1 MRRWLILAV
10 VVIVQLCIGGIYA
23 WSNLARALTDA
34 YGLAEWQAQLVF
46 GVSIAVFALT
56 MLFAGPLLDR
66 RGPKIPTLIGGCLF
80 AAGLLVASFSGGRF
94 PLLLV
99 GYGLVAGTGL
109 GFVYLCP
116 ISTAARWFPKRKGL
130 VTGVA
135 VAGFGGGAVILSIL
149 IEGMLAE
156 GLTPLDIFRWI
167 GIAYGVLILI
177 GGSLLANPP
186 DSPPPPAPHEIPGV
200 RRDPRFWRLFG
211 AMFAGT
217 FAGLLVIGN
226 LKRLGLSGGA
236 GELIA
241 AASVSALAA
250 GNALGRIGWGL
261 IADRFGRGL
270 ASVLSLSLLA
280 VSILLLLP
288 AAGAGWPFLLV
299 AACVGFNFGAAM
311 VLYATQTSDVYRPE
325 NFGRIYARVSLA
337 YGLSGTT
344 GPFVGGLVYD
354 LSGNYWTAVFIA
366 AAVALSGGLFYSVM
380 GRRIRRRAPL
390 PGPAPD

>member
-10 VVIVQLCIGGIYA
+10 VVLVQLCIGGIYA
-23 WSNLARALTDA
+23 WSNLARALTEA
-34 YGLAEWQAQLVF
+34 YGLAEWQSQLIF
-46 GVSIAVFALT
+46 GVNIAVFALT

-66 RGPKIPTLIGGCLF
+66 RGPRKPTLVGGCLF

-116 ISTAARWFPKRKGL
+116 ISTAVRWFPKRKGL

-135 VAGFGGGAVILSIL
+135 VAGFGGGAVVLSNL
-149 IEGMLAE
+149 IEGLLAA
-156 GLTPLDIFRWI
+156 GLTPLDIFLWI
-167 GIAYGVLILI
+167 GVVYGVLILI

-186 DSPPPPAPHEIPGV
+186 DSPPPPAPHEIPSV

-226 LKRLGLSGGA
+226 LKLLGLSGGA

-288 AAGAGWPFLLV
+288 AAGEGWPFLLV
-299 AACVGFNFGAAM
+299 AASVGFNFGAAM

-325 NFGRIYARVSLA
+325 NFGRVYARVSLA
-337 YGLSGTT
+337 YGLSGTI

-354 LSGNYWTAVFIA
+354 LSKNYWPAVVIA
-366 AAVALSGGLFYSVM
+366 AAVALSGALFYSVA
-380 GRRIRRRAPL
+380 GGKIRRRSPL
-390 PGPAPD
+390 PGPASD

>member
-23 WSNLARALTDA
+23 WSNLARALTDV

-116 ISTAARWFPKRKGL
+116 ISAAARWFPKRKGL

-167 GIAYGVLILI
+167 GIVYGVLILI

-186 DSPPPPAPHEIPGV
+186 DSPPPPAPQDIPRV
-200 RRDPRFWRLFG
+200 RRDLRFWRLFG
-211 AMFAGT
+211 TMFAGT
-217 FAGLLVIGN
+217 FAGLLVMGN
-226 LKRLGLSGGA
+226 LKPMGLSGGA

-250 GNALGRIGWGL
+250 GNALGRIMWGL
-261 IADRFGRGL
+261 IADRFGRGM
-270 ASVLSLSLLA
+270 ASVLSLSL
-280 VSILLLLP
+280 
-288 AAGAGWPFLLV
+288 
-299 AACVGFNFGAAM
+299 
-311 VLYATQTSDVYRPE
+311 
-325 NFGRIYARVSLA
+325 
-337 YGLSGTT
+337 
-344 GPFVGGLVYD
+344 
-354 LSGNYWTAVFIA
+354 
-366 AAVALSGGLFYSVM
+366 
-380 GRRIRRRAPL
+380 
-390 PGPAPD
+390 